1 MLHAA
6 QHRQNEADKEGA
18 KFVHCLRRM
27 KTGTNTSADLRL
39 LQGRTECKLGSME
52 YRKVAEHEECVH
64 LFSTN
69 REVNKHNL
77 KAVKLHGGDD
87 FTTNP
92 VYSCAA
98 VNTNLA
104 VKALDTQT
112 AGGIPN
118 VLVYRR
124 GAKVMIR
131 RNLVVDAGAVN
142 GSQGYLADVGIVK
155 NSQEKRKDGL
165 PDCVLVALPRSQCT
179 LPSFNNYRWVP
190 HPCEACRNRRRRPG
204 DPPPGDCKDCV
215 VPIAEDGTDLFT
227 LIPVTPISNMRF
239 DGVRVPKGSSRTGV
253 PICLSYAMTIHKCQ
267 GLTLLYL
274 CAHMCAAAKFGM
286 DYVLFS
292 RSIAL
297 MNLVIDELSCAVT
310 ERRLKQIRF
319 KSLSSKTPQVKKLLK
334 LKMAFQHMLKTKS
347 KNNER
352 WLATLLPS
360 QTAPPLTD
368 AHVAPPSPGPS
379 PNSAASADGSSAS
392 SSPSAGPSP
401 NPAASL
407 DGPASKDEID
417 LVLRGLT
424 IMFDPISGLEELQDQ
439 NPNAPNAIYVRFT
452 DFAQFLR
459 ESPLGLATFPNDDHL
474 ADVLSDALRLHPNS
488 EWVCVD
494 NDDCDGCIV
503 KI

>member
-1 MLHAA
+1 M
-6 QHRQNEADKEGA
+6 
-18 KFVHCLRRM
+18 
-27 KTGTNTSADLRL
+27 
-39 LQGRTECKLGSME
+39 
-52 YRKVAEHEECVH
+52 
-64 LFSTN
+64 
-69 REVNKHNL
+69 
-77 KAVKLHGGDD
+77 
-87 FTTNP
+87 
-92 VYSCAA
+92 VYL
-98 VNTNLA
+98 T
-104 VKALDTQT
+104 
-112 AGGIPN
+112 
-118 VLVYRR
+118 
-124 GAKVMIR
+124 
-131 RNLVVDAGAVN
+131 
-142 GSQGYLADVGIVK
+142 
-155 NSQEKRKDGL
+155 
-165 PDCVLVALPRSQCT
+165 QCT

-401 NPAASL
+401 NPAASP

-424 IMFDPISGLEELQDQ
+424 IMFDPITGLEVQDQ

-488 EWVCVD
+488 EWVYID